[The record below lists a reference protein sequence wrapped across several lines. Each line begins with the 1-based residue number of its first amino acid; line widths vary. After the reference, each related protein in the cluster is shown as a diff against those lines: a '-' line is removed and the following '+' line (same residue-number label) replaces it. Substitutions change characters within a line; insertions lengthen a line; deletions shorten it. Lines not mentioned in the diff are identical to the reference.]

1 MNWNFL
7 FPHKNEY
14 KEVVIFNQTLINI
27 FSNYIPSKLIAVDD
41 KDPPWMNDYIKTK
54 ILDKKIAYKFFNTN
68 KKNYDAYSKLQTV

>member
-7 FPHKNEY
+7 FPHKNEH
-14 KEVVIFNQTLINI
+14 KQVVIFNQTLINI

-41 KDPPWMNDYIKTK
+41 KDPPWMNDYIKKK